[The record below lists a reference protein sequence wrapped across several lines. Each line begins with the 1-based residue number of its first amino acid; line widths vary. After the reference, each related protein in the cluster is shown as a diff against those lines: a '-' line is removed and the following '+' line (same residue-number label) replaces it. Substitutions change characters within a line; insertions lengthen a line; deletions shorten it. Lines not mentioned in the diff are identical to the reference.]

1 MNGTPN
7 NKPLPAW
14 LETAWLDQYLSCS
27 LSDEE
32 TEWFEAYMLDKPH
45 LINEI
50 EADTSLRDGLALSR
64 EETDISNVTNQ
75 EATLLKPSVGFDH
88 RRWLPLAW
96 AASIFVAWNV
106 GWVFSEQPTEMQV
119 ELVSSPTRW
128 VFDSMRGINSQ
139 PLIHPGDPES
149 RYLLIEVGMPPDAEQ
164 IQLHIANKPSLPL
177 VLSPDSFV
185 SFLLP
190 RERLDDSA
198 QPRIKY
204 VSAGSVHERVLSSLA
219 E

>member
-1 MNGTPN
+1 MNDTLDY
-7 NKPLPAW
+7 KTLPVWLESAW
-14 LETAWLDQYLSCS
+14 LEQYLSHS

-45 LINEI
+45 LITEI
-50 EADTSLRDGLALSR
+50 EADTTLRDGLVLSR
-64 EETDISNVTNQ
+64 EQVSIANAGTQDTVQ
-75 EATLLKPSVGFDH
+75 LKPSTGHDH
-88 RRWLPLAW
+88 RRWLPMAW
-96 AASIFVAWNV
+96 AASIFVACGL
-106 GWVFSEQPTEMQV
+106 GWTFSEQPGDVQM

-128 VFDSMRGINSQ
+128 VFDSMRGVNSQ
-139 PLIHPGDPES
+139 PLIHPGNPES

-164 IQLHIANKPSLPL
+164 IQLHIADETSVSL

-190 RERLDDSA
+190 RERLDNSVP
-198 QPRIKY
+198 PRIEY
-204 VSAGSVHERVLSSLA
+204 VSAGSMRERVLLGLA